1 MLRIHST
8 RDETVF
14 IRLTII
20 YVTIFGILV
29 SVAGE
34 QTQTGPPKVGDTAPD
49 FVLQDVEEKEH
60 SLKKLR
66 GTVVFLI
73 MGNRKIRKED
83 DKWAEAFQ
91 NDYRENA
98 QVTAYIVADMRSVP
112 GFIPKGF
119 IRGQLKK
126 NPPPVKFLLDWKGEV
141 HKRYQTEKEKP
152 TLYLVS
158 QEGTIV
164 FHQKTN
170 YKPAIYNELKKEIDK
185 LLTMDTNKDKRK

>member
-1 MLRIHST
+1 MQS
-8 RDETVF
+8 F
-14 IRLTII
+14 IA
-20 YVTIFGILV
+20 VIFGIVIFGMLM
-29 SVAGE
+29 SFAVAE
-34 QTQTGPPKVGDTAPD
+34 QTETKPPKVGDTAPD
-49 FVLQDVEEKEH
+49 FLLKDVEEKEH

-66 GTVVFLI
+66 GKVVFLI
-73 MGNRKIRKED
+73 MGNRKIREED

-91 NDYRENA
+91 NDYRENP
-98 QVTAYIVADMRSVP
+98 QVTAYIIADMRSVP

-164 FHQKTN
+164 FHEKSDF
-170 YKPAIYNELKKEIDK
+170 KSEIFNELKKAIDT
-185 LLTMDTNKDKRK
+185 LLAITANKNERK

>member
-1 MLRIHST
+1 MKLFIVTVISVT
-8 RDETVF
+8 LFGTFASFADEKT
-14 IRLTII
+14 
-20 YVTIFGILV
+20 
-29 SVAGE
+29 E
-34 QTQTGPPKVGDTAPD
+34 TGPPKVGDTAPD

-73 MGNRKIRKED
+73 MGNRKIREED

-98 QVTAYIVADMRSVP
+98 RVTAYIIADMRSVP

-126 NPPPVKFLLDWKGEV
+126 NPPPVKFLLDWRGEV
-141 HKRYQTEKEKP
+141 HKQYQTEKEKP

-158 QEGTIV
+158 QQGTIV
-164 FHQKTN
+164 FHEKTDF
-170 YKPAIYNELKKEIDK
+170 KSEIYTELKKEIDK

>member
-1 MLRIHST
+1 MKMFILIVISVT
-8 RDETVF
+8 LFGTFASFADEKT
-14 IRLTII
+14 
-20 YVTIFGILV
+20 
-29 SVAGE
+29 E
-34 QTQTGPPKVGDTAPD
+34 TGPPKVGDTAPD

-73 MGNRKIRKED
+73 MGNRKIREED

-98 QVTAYIVADMRSVP
+98 RVTAYIIADMRSVP

-141 HKRYQTEKEKP
+141 HKQYQTEKEKP

-158 QEGTIV
+158 QARHDCIPRKNGFQSPKFT
-164 FHQKTN
+164 QN
-170 YKPAIYNELKKEIDK
+170 LKRD
-185 LLTMDTNKDKRK
+185 